1 MNEIDW
7 IVDYEIPM
15 DIAREE
21 LTISRR
27 FRAEWPVLLKTL
39 RRQLFKWGVIEDD
52 RWEFE
57 FDWKRD
63 HLYAVRTLYCGS

>member
-1 MNEIDW
+1 MRYTTPLMNEIDW

-27 FRAEWPVLLKTL
+27 FRAEWSVLLKTL
-39 RRQLFKWGVIEDD
+39 AGQNAEK
-52 RWEFE
+52 
-57 FDWKRD
+57 
-63 HLYAVRTLYCGS
+63 